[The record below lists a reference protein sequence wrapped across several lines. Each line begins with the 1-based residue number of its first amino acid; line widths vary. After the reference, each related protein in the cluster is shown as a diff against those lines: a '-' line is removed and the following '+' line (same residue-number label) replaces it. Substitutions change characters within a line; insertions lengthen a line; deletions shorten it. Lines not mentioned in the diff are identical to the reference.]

1 MQKHTLL
8 VPLVGSTLSASIL
21 DEVRDLFPADET
33 RITLL
38 QEQLQPYKQAGFK
51 KRTKNYEALRLG
63 GYKAV
68 LRLAQGR
75 LSDEVVR
82 TVAGEHVDVLAIL
95 TQNLDANLASVNA
108 LMEDVLERVSVP
120 VLFLQ
125 ADAQDLVLTTLH
137 PAKEH
142 CPSDYAALAISTA

>member
-8 VPLVGSTLSASIL
+8 VPLAGSILSASIL
-21 DEVRDLFPADET
+21 DEVRDLFPTTET

-38 QEQLQPYKQAGFK
+38 QEQLQLYKQAGFK
-51 KRTKNYEALRLG
+51 KQNRNYEALRLG
-63 GYKAV
+63 GYKAA
-68 LRLAQGR
+68 LRLVQGR
-75 LSDEVVR
+75 LNDEIVR
-82 TVAGEHVDVLAIL
+82 TVAGEHVDVLALL
-95 TQNLDANLASVNA
+95 TQNLDVNMAFVNA

-125 ADAQDLVLTTLH
+125 ADAQDSVLTTLH

-142 CPSDYAALAISTA
+142 RPSDYSVSPVPMV